1 MCYLPQNWKGSQ
13 SSLRIPTGPTGLPS
27 SLLLLLVLASTL
39 FRGLWVVGL
48 LSDSDSPCSLPVHP
62 SPSLQGISISLC
74 LLPLR
79 KQLFPCRTLSPG
91 FPSGSHSGL
100 QRFGCQTLSPR
111 FCSGSRF
118 HSGGLGGFHCETLSV
133 LASAVVVYS
142 VLTSPLAPA
151 SSMVA
156 YSILAVRLS
165 LLSSLWWPTA
175 FRLSDSLSSLP
186 LWWPTAFRLSDSLS
200 LLPLPLWW
208 CFHFPS
214 GGLQC
219 LQRFGCETL
228 SARVIS
234 TFGLQRTIGT
244 RSTERTVGCQQQG
257 QDTGNFRKLKLIE
270 IK

>member
-62 SPSLQGISISLC
+62 PPSLQGISISLC
-74 LLPLR
+74 SLPLR

-91 FPSGSHSGL
+91 FPSGSYSSL
-100 QRFGCQTLSPR
+100 QRFGCQTLPRR

-186 LWWPTAFRLSDSLS
+186 L
-200 LLPLPLWW
+200 PLWW